1 LVDIKK
7 GEREML
13 RALNS
18 SITGMQACEKQTEII
33 SNNIANVT
41 TTAFKGS
48 YGVFSDLLYQD
59 EQKLGTNA
67 GGDTIVPTGIQIG
80 LGVKT
85 AAVQRIHT
93 QGEPRQTEN
102 PFDIFI
108 NGKGYLSIELPNGEI
123 AYTRAGHL
131 TKNGDG
137 DIVTK
142 EGYLVQPG
150 INVGDAKDISI
161 SSSGVVSIKNG
172 ISEDWIAQGE
182 LTLTN
187 FINETG
193 LKSIGD
199 NLYSETEA
207 SGAAL
212 TGAAG
217 TENYGTFLQGWVEG
231 SNVNHVTQI
240 TELIKAQRGYEMGS
254 KVINAVDEMWQT
266 ANRIKG

>member
-1 LVDIKK
+1 
-7 GEREML
+7 ML

-33 SNNIANVT
+33 SNNIANVS
-41 TTAFKGS
+41 TTAFKSS
-48 YGVFSDLLYQD
+48 YGVFSDLLYQSD
-59 EQKLGTNA
+59 QRLGTNA
-67 GGDTIVPTGIQIG
+67 GGDTIIPTGLQIG

-85 AAVQRIHT
+85 SAVQRIHT

-102 PFDIFI
+102 LFDVFI
-108 NGKGYLSIELPNGEI
+108 NGKGYLSVELPNGDVV
-123 AYTRAGHL
+123 YTRAGHL
-131 TKNGDG
+131 TKNADG

-142 EGYLVQPG
+142 EGYIVQPG
-150 INVGDAKDISI
+150 INIGDAKEINI
-161 SSSGVVSIKNG
+161 SSTGVVSIKNDT
-172 ISEDWIAQGE
+172 SEWVAQGE

-187 FINETG
+187 FVNESG

-199 NLYSETEA
+199 NLYEETEA
-207 SGAAL
+207 SGAAI
-212 TGAAG
+212 TGAPG
-217 TENYGTFLQGWVEG
+217 TENYGVFLQGWVES

-266 ANRIKG
+266 ANRVKG